1 MPQMMA
7 WPEARSKAKFGAGKV
22 RLIAK
27 AYGKRYDHSM
37 AYPLQTARRSMAL
50 TVMLLWAASLAL
62 PAATFVD
69 PNFGYCPGILV
80 ALVGLFFG
88 WMILQIGAF
97 ANPIL
102 LVLCG
107 SLVFGRRASIILA
120 CIAEVLARYS
130 FTWSMFPG
138 DNATNPIAD
147 FASGFYVWQL
157 AILLLT
163 AYALMEKRLIASG
176 KLIAAVPSPQS

>member
-1 MPQMMA
+1 
-7 WPEARSKAKFGAGKV
+7 
-22 RLIAK
+22 
-27 AYGKRYDHSM
+27 M
-37 AYPLQTARRSMAL
+37 AYQVKSARRYVGL
-50 TVMLLWAASLAL
+50 IVMVLWVASLAL

-80 ALVGLFFG
+80 AFVGLFFG

-102 LVLCG
+102 LVLCS
-107 SLVFGRRASIILA
+107 SLVFGRRANIILA
-120 CIAEVLARYS
+120 CIAEVLALYS
-130 FTWSMFPG
+130 FTWTMFPG
-138 DNATNPIAD
+138 DNATNPIAN

-163 AYALMEKRLIASG
+163 IYALSEKRLIASG
-176 KLIAAVPSPQS
+176 KLIA